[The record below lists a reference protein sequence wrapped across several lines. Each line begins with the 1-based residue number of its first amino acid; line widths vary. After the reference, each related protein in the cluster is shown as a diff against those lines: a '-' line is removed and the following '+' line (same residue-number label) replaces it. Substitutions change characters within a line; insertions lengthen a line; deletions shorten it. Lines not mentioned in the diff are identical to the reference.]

1 MKTKPLIP
9 FNLVVLLLVGI
20 SLVPRANATI
30 PTFIYTALKTP
41 GSYGISLVQ
50 IYPNHDHPAHGP
62 CIAKLGDTIEVRVNR
77 LVDWLN
83 ELKEKNVISSAKDG
97 DDLVNCSSECD
108 PRKSV

>member
-1 MKTKPLIP
+1 MAARFGPPL
-9 FNLVVLLLVGI
+9 V
-20 SLVPRANATI
+20 RH
-30 PTFIYTALKTP
+30 
-41 GSYGISLVQ
+41 
-50 IYPNHDHPAHGP
+50 PNHDHPAHGP